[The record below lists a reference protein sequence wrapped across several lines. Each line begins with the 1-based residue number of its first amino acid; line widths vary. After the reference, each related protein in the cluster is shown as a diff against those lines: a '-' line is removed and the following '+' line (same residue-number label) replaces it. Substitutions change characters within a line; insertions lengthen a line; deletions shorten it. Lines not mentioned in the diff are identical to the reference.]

1 MSATVNPSGEGCFD
15 AIRSRLAIPLSLS
28 NHPPAPLFAQNGNI
42 GDLLFVIFQ
51 QKRAFPCAR
60 PSPEGLNR
68 HSGIGT
74 LHYRLAL

>member
-15 AIRSRLAIPLSLS
+15 AIRIYLAIPLGLR
-28 NHPPAPLFAQNGNI
+28 NHLPVPFPAQNGNI

-74 LHYRLAL
+74 LHYRLAP